1 MSRKPVSTDFFDRL
15 SVAMRETRKRVSRYS
30 DEERARLDQLARSLM
45 GQPVSGNVVRTR
57 R

>member
-1 MSRKPVSTDFFDRL
+1 MSRKPVKSDYFQRL
-15 SVAMRETRKRVSRYS
+15 SVEMRKTRKRVSLYT

-45 GQPVSGNVVRTR
+45 GQPLTLNVDRPR